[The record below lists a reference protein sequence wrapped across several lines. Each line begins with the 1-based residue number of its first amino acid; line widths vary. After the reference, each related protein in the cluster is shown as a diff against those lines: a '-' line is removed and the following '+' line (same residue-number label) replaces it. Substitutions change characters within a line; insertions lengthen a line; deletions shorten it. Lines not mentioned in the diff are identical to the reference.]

1 MKSINTLR
9 MKKIFFCILLIIPFN
24 ILFAQEKVIDQ
35 VVAVVGSK
43 MIKLSDIEN
52 QYEQYVLQGYI
63 KSDTLYKCVLLE
75 ELLFQKLLLNQA
87 DIDSVTVTDKQV
99 ETDLD
104 RRLNYFA
111 KQMGGY
117 DALEK
122 FYNKTTLEIKNEFRE
137 IIKDQLLEQ
146 EVESKITEDVKVT
159 PSEVKTFFNSMPA
172 DSIPTISS
180 EIEVG
185 QIVKLPAVSE
195 TEKEKAKEKITEIR
209 DRIIKGE
216 DFATLAI
223 LYSEDES
230 TASKGGEVGFS
241 DRGDLDPDFE
251 AAAFKLKEGD
261 VSPVITSK
269 YGYHIIKLIER
280 RGESI
285 NVRHILIIPKVATA
299 DLLAAKLSL
308 DTVYDKL
315 KADSM
320 TFEAAAKKYSDDASK
335 NNGGIMVNTTTG
347 TSKFTTDELDV
358 SVFYVIDKLKV
369 GEYSQPVPM
378 KTDEGKQAYR
388 ILYLKSRTDPHR
400 ANMKD
405 DYDKIQEAALK
416 SKQNE
421 EVKKWIKEKAAIT
434 YIHINKDYLG
444 CDFDYDWF
452 AKP

>member
-1 MKSINTLR
+1 
-9 MKKIFFCILLIIPFN
+9 MKKIFFIVLLVIPFN
-24 ILFAQEKVIDQ
+24 FLLAQDKVIDQ
-35 VVAVVGSK
+35 IVAVVGSK

-52 QYEQYVLQGYI
+52 QYVQYVLQGYI
-63 KSDTLYKCVLLE
+63 KNDTTYKCVLLE

-87 DIDSVTVTDKQV
+87 DIDSVTVTDKEV

-111 KQMGGY
+111 KQLGGF

-122 FYNKTTLEIKNEFRE
+122 FYNKTTLEIKKEFRE
-137 IIKDQLLEQ
+137 IIEDQLLEQ
-146 EVESKITEDVKVT
+146 AVETKITTDVKVT
-159 PSEVKTFFNSMPA
+159 PSEVKTYFNNLIP
-172 DSIPTISS
+172 DSIPTIGS
-180 EIEVG
+180 EVEVG
-185 QIVKLPAVSE
+185 QIVKLPTVSE
-195 TEKEKAKEKITEIR
+195 DEKIKAKAKLTEIR
-209 DRIIKGE
+209 DRIVKGE

-223 LYSEDES
+223 LYSEDEV
-230 TASKGGEVGFS
+230 TAAKGGEVGFS
-241 DRGDLDPDFE
+241 DRGELDPDFE
-251 AAAFKLKEGD
+251 AAAFKLKEGE
-261 VSPVITSK
+261 VSPIVLSE

-285 NVRHILIIPKVATA
+285 NVRHILIVPKVATA

-315 KADSM
+315 KADSI

-347 TSKFTTDELDV
+347 TSKFEPDELDV
-358 SVFYVIDKLKV
+358 SVFYIIDKLKP
-369 GEYSQPVPM
+369 GEFSQPVPM

-388 ILYLKSRTDPHR
+388 ILYLKTRTDPHR

-405 DYDKIQEAALK
+405 DYDKIQEAALAE
-416 SKQNE
+416 KQNE

-434 YIHINKDYLG
+434 YIYISKDYLG
-444 CDFDYDWF
+444 CDYTYDWF